1 MVHLSGCEIL
11 EEKCFCVCACVSEF
25 NGSVWDLCLRHPWR
39 DDMTNGNMLICSSK
53 ERYKNIQTAQRKESI
68 ISIKQTKMLHV
79 PLSLELFVLYPLPV
93 LVIGYK

>member
-1 MVHLSGCEIL
+1 
-11 EEKCFCVCACVSEF
+11 
-25 NGSVWDLCLRHPWR
+25 
-39 DDMTNGNMLICSSK
+39 MLICSSK

>member
-1 MVHLSGCEIL
+1 M
-11 EEKCFCVCACVSEF
+11 CACVSEF

-39 DDMTNGNMLICSSK
+39 DDMTNGDMLICSSK